1 MAVRGV
7 GVPRFAMAGTGLR
20 VIPGVMSPMA
30 RLALAVRPV
39 PPGVELTAPVVSVA
53 KPGVAL
59 VTLTETVQLVLAAS
73 EPPLSESVVP
83 PEIAAA
89 VPPQPVLVRL
99 AALATVIPA
108 GRVSLNAT
116 LDWEKAVGLANV
128 MVRDEEPPAA
138 MDDGLNAAAMLTG
151 TGLIV
156 IVSVFE
162 VVVETPAPL
171 TDTLLLTF
179 PLALPTFTSIVSVG

>member
-1 MAVRGV
+1 
-7 GVPRFAMAGTGLR
+7 
-20 VIPGVMSPMA
+20 MA

-73 EPPLSESVVP
+73 EPLLSESVVP

-89 VPPQPVLVRL
+89 VPPQPSLVRL
-99 AALATVIPA
+99 ATLATVMPV

-116 LDWEKAVGLANV
+116 PDCEKAAGLANV
-128 MVRDEEPPAA
+128 MLRDEVPPAA
-138 MDDGLNAAAMLTG
+138 MEGGLNAAAMLTG
-151 TGLIV
+151 TGLMV
-156 IVSVFE
+156 IVSEFE
-162 VVVETPAPL
+162 LVVETPAPL
-171 TDTLLLTF
+171 TDALLLTF
-179 PLALPTFTSIVSVG
+179 PLALPTFT